1 MSSIRTE
8 KSFVLRGSSW
18 DFDARLARV
27 ICRGAN
33 EPSHHGDLLGLRLMR
48 RAP

>member
-1 MSSIRTE
+1 MNPLLVPSCT
-8 KSFVLRGSSW
+8 LRGGSW
-18 DFDARLARV
+18 FRGARLARV

-48 RAP
+48 RAS